1 MAQQQGRGNV
11 LDNYVTVAE
20 RVAAFHQTYPTGRI
34 CTAIVEHDT
43 QSGFILMRTEI
54 FRSSDDAQPAA
65 TGHAFE
71 VRGESYVN
79 KTSYI
84 ENAETSSVGRAL
96 ALLGFEVRRGIASR
110 EEMEKV
116 SRMETTERAGAAERA
131 GATER
136 AVATDRTATTERA
149 ARPAPKR
156 AEAAAA
162 GAEGASKAATR
173 AEAREDAKEEARAA
187 AARGAEQRPDDLD
200 SEILKAAAAL
210 GYDAPKVRKW
220 VNQRFEVT
228 GGLDSLT
235 THDKREIL
243 KIFRERVPDA
253 TAKTGRG

>member
-1 MAQQQGRGNV
+1 MAQQQGRNV

-20 RVAAFHQTYPTGRI
+20 RVASFYQSYPAGRI
-34 CTAIVEHDT
+34 TTQIVEHDT
-43 QSGFILMRTEI
+43 QSGFILMRAEI
-54 FRSSDDAQPAA
+54 YRSGDDAQPAA

-84 ENAETSSVGRAL
+84 ENAETSAVGRAL

-116 SRMETTERAGAAERA
+116 SRMD
-131 GATER
+131 ATER
-136 AVATDRTATTERA
+136 ATATERP

-156 AEAAAA
+156 AETAA
-162 GAEGASKAATR
+162 GAKAETGAGPGAGAETKTESKAETK
-173 AEAREDAKEEARAA
+173 AETSAAARAA
-187 AARGAEQRPDDLD
+187 EPSDDLD
-200 SEILKAAAAL
+200 AAILKAADAL

-243 KIFRERVPDA
+243 KIFREKARQPES
-253 TAKTGRG
+253 TSTRT

>member
-1 MAQQQGRGNV
+1 MAQQQGRNV

-20 RVAAFHQTYPTGRI
+20 RVASFYQSYPAGRI
-34 CTAIVEHDT
+34 TTNIVEHDT
-43 QSGFILMRTEI
+43 QSGFILMRAEI
-54 FRSSDDAQPAA
+54 YRSGDDAQPAA

-84 ENAETSSVGRAL
+84 ENAETSAVGRAL

-116 SRMETTERAGAAERA
+116 SRMETAEKP

-136 AVATDRTATTERA
+136 GA

-156 AEAAAA
+156 AEAAGAKTETDAKAGARAEPGA
-162 GAEGASKAATR
+162 GAEAR
-173 AEAREDAKEEARAA
+173 AEGRPAARAA
-187 AARGAEQRPDDLD
+187 EPPDDLD
-200 SEILKAAAAL
+200 AAILKAAAAL

-243 KIFRERVPDA
+243 KIFRERAPA
-253 TAKTGRG
+253 SPAKAAQK

>member
-1 MAQQQGRGNV
+1 MAQQQGRNV

-20 RVAAFHQTYPTGRI
+20 RVASFYQSYPAGRI
-34 CTAIVEHDT
+34 TTNIVEHDT
-43 QSGFILMRTEI
+43 QSGFILMRAEI
-54 FRSSDDAQPAA
+54 YRSGDDAQPAA

-84 ENAETSSVGRAL
+84 ENAETSAVGRAL

-116 SRMETTERAGAAERA
+116 SRMDASERA
-131 GATER
+131 
-136 AVATDRTATTERA
+136 ATTDKA

-156 AEAAAA
+156 AEAAWAKTEASAETGA
-162 GAEGASKAATR
+162 GAETRTETKAETR
-173 AEAREDAKEEARAA
+173 AAARAA
-187 AARGAEQRPDDLD
+187 EPPDDLD
-200 SEILKAAAAL
+200 AAILKAADAL

-243 KIFRERVPDA
+243 KIFRERAQDSQTKA
-253 TAKTGRG
+253 AQK